1 MMSDIAMGKSS
12 INTLGQTKA
21 ACQYE
26 IHTISQ
32 CYTQPEGKAAKLK
45 PNLKSH
51 LHPQWSRARAR
62 SPFKLTQPFFPCNAV
77 KASSQPYMVT

>member
-1 MMSDIAMGKSS
+1 MMLDTAMGKSS

-51 LHPQWSRARAR
+51 LTVVQ
-62 SPFKLTQPFFPCNAV
+62 SP
-77 KASSQPYMVT
+77 SQVSFQTNSTVLPL